1 MVLMNYADHN
11 FDEEVSL
18 TNKRDIFDALALTI
32 NITGEELKHNHELIL
47 QRDKELVDKS
57 VDLEVANEGLKASL
71 NKQLFL
77 KQELHHRVKNNLQFI
92 IENSDLLSS
101 LSKTELLL
109 TIKVNNYIEN
119 KNSIRISLTSEI
131 YNSNTKTF
139 ISSWSTPI
147 KVINFSDEC
156 DLICKNLL
164 VSETAILLS
173 NQLGES
179 IIRILNAQSKDIKNY
194 QNISKVY
201 NFKLLNFNQNDIIYL
216 TDIMINEFPGFIKI
230 SNEESF
236 GKQSTWNYYS
246 SSEMVKLKKWLV
258 ISLNEINLNLNKDYE
273 LIISENNFFINKF
286 PRFNT
291 YGTKGNP
298 EKFN

>member
-1 MVLMNYADHN
+1 MFVNNYM
-11 FDEEVSL
+11 
-18 TNKRDIFDALALTI
+18 IFFRTFFI
-32 NITGEELKHNHELIL
+32 LIL
-47 QRDKELVDKS
+47 VLISTNGFALMQKPSIAVFIIEGEKKINAIKLPITSHLNQKGFITKDGNTFLEKINKS
-57 VDLEVANEGLKASL
+57 N
-71 NKQLFL
+71 
-77 KQELHHRVKNNLQFI
+77 KNNLQFI

-119 KNSIRISLTSEI
+119 KNSIKISLTSEI

-179 IIRILNAQSKDIKNY
+179 IIRILNAQFRDIKNY

>member
-1 MVLMNYADHN
+1 MFVNNFMIIFRTLFILVL
-11 FDEEVSL
+11 VSIS
-18 TNKRDIFDALALTI
+18 TNVFALMQKPSIAVFIIEGEKKINAIKLPITSHLNQKGFITRDGNT
-32 NITGEELKHNHELIL
+32 
-47 QRDKELVDKS
+47 
-57 VDLEVANEGLKASL
+57 
-71 NKQLFL
+71 FL
-77 KQELHHRVKNNLQFI
+77 KKINKNNKNNLQFI

-173 NQLGES
+173 NKLGES
-179 IIRILNAQSKDIKNY
+179 IIRILNAQSRDIKNY

-258 ISLNEINLNLNKDYE
+258 ISLNEINLNANKDYE
-273 LIISENNFFINKF
+273 LIISENNFFIKKF
-286 PRFNT
+286 PRFKT

>member
-1 MVLMNYADHN
+1 MFVNNFMIIFRTLFILVL
-11 FDEEVSL
+11 VSIS
-18 TNKRDIFDALALTI
+18 TNGFALIQKPSIAVFIIEGEKKINAIKLPITSHLNQKGFITRDGNT
-32 NITGEELKHNHELIL
+32 
-47 QRDKELVDKS
+47 
-57 VDLEVANEGLKASL
+57 
-71 NKQLFL
+71 FL
-77 KQELHHRVKNNLQFI
+77 KKINKNNKNNLQFI

-164 VSETAILLS
+164 VSEAAILLS

-179 IIRILNAQSKDIKNY
+179 IIRILNAQSRDIKNY

-246 SSEMVKLKKWLV
+246 SSEMVKIKKWLV

>member
-1 MVLMNYADHN
+1 MFVNNFMIIFRTLFILVL
-11 FDEEVSL
+11 VLIS
-18 TNKRDIFDALALTI
+18 TNGFALIQKPSIAVFIIEGEKKINAIKLPITSHLNQKGFITRDGNT
-32 NITGEELKHNHELIL
+32 
-47 QRDKELVDKS
+47 
-57 VDLEVANEGLKASL
+57 
-71 NKQLFL
+71 FL
-77 KQELHHRVKNNLQFI
+77 KKINKSNKNNLQFI

-246 SSEMVKLKKWLV
+246 SSEMVKIKKWLV

>member
-1 MVLMNYADHN
+1 MFVNNFMIIFRTLFILVL
-11 FDEEVSL
+11 VSIS
-18 TNKRDIFDALALTI
+18 TNGFALIQKPSIAVFIIEGEKKINAIKLPITSHLNQKGFITRDGNT
-32 NITGEELKHNHELIL
+32 
-47 QRDKELVDKS
+47 
-57 VDLEVANEGLKASL
+57 
-71 NKQLFL
+71 FL
-77 KQELHHRVKNNLQFI
+77 KKINKSNKNNLQFI

-179 IIRILNAQSKDIKNY
+179 IIRILNAQFRDIKNY

-286 PRFNT
+286 PKFDT

>member
-1 MVLMNYADHN
+1 MFVNNFMIIFRTLFILVL
-11 FDEEVSL
+11 VSIS
-18 TNKRDIFDALALTI
+18 TNGFALIQKPSIAVFIIEGEKKINAIKLPITSHLNQKGFITRDGNT
-32 NITGEELKHNHELIL
+32 
-47 QRDKELVDKS
+47 
-57 VDLEVANEGLKASL
+57 
-71 NKQLFL
+71 FL
-77 KQELHHRVKNNLQFI
+77 KKINKNNKNNLQFI

-179 IIRILNAQSKDIKNY
+179 IIRILNAQSRDIKNY

-246 SSEMVKLKKWLV
+246 SSEMVKIKKWLV

>member
-1 MVLMNYADHN
+1 MFVNNFMIIFRTLFILVL
-11 FDEEVSL
+11 VSIS
-18 TNKRDIFDALALTI
+18 TNGFALIQKPSIAVFIIEGEKKINAIKLPITSHLNQKGFVTRDGNT
-32 NITGEELKHNHELIL
+32 
-47 QRDKELVDKS
+47 
-57 VDLEVANEGLKASL
+57 
-71 NKQLFL
+71 FL
-77 KQELHHRVKNNLQFI
+77 KKINKSNKNNLQFI

-179 IIRILNAQSKDIKNY
+179 IIRILNAQSRDIKNY

>member
-1 MVLMNYADHN
+1 MFVNNHM
-11 FDEEVSL
+11 
-18 TNKRDIFDALALTI
+18 IFFRTFFI
-32 NITGEELKHNHELIL
+32 LIL
-47 QRDKELVDKS
+47 VLISTNGFALMQKPSIAVFII
-57 VDLEVANEGLKASL
+57 EGEKKINAIKLPITSHL
-71 NKQLFL
+71 NQKGFITKDGNTFL
-77 KQELHHRVKNNLQFI
+77 KKINKSNKNNLQFI
-92 IENSDLLSS
+92 IENSDVLSS

-119 KNSIRISLTSEI
+119 KNSIKISLTSEI

-147 KVINFSDEC
+147 KVINFSDDC

-179 IIRILNAQSKDIKNY
+179 IIRILNAQSRDIKNY

-230 SNEESF
+230 SNEETF
-236 GKQSTWNYYS
+236 GKQSTWNYFS

-286 PRFNT
+286 PKFNT

>member
-1 MVLMNYADHN
+1 MFVNNLMIIFRKLFILVL
-11 FDEEVSL
+11 VSIS
-18 TNKRDIFDALALTI
+18 TNGFALIQKPSIAVFIIEGEKKINAIKLPITSHLNQKGFVTRDGNT
-32 NITGEELKHNHELIL
+32 
-47 QRDKELVDKS
+47 
-57 VDLEVANEGLKASL
+57 
-71 NKQLFL
+71 FL
-77 KQELHHRVKNNLQFI
+77 KKINKSHKNNLQFI

-119 KNSIRISLTSEI
+119 KNSIKISLTSEI

-179 IIRILNAQSKDIKNY
+179 IIRILNAQSRDIKNY

-246 SSEMVKLKKWLV
+246 SSEMVKIKKWLV

>member
-1 MVLMNYADHN
+1 MFVNNFMIIFRTLFILVL
-11 FDEEVSL
+11 VLIS
-18 TNKRDIFDALALTI
+18 TNGFALIQKPSIAVFIIEGEKKINAIKLPITSHLNQKGFITRDGNT
-32 NITGEELKHNHELIL
+32 
-47 QRDKELVDKS
+47 
-57 VDLEVANEGLKASL
+57 
-71 NKQLFL
+71 FL
-77 KQELHHRVKNNLQFI
+77 KKINKNNKNNLQFI

-179 IIRILNAQSKDIKNY
+179 IIRILNAKSRDIKNY

-246 SSEMVKLKKWLV
+246 SSEMVKIKKWLV

>member
-1 MVLMNYADHN
+1 MFVNNYMVFFRTFFILIL
-11 FDEEVSL
+11 VLIS
-18 TNKRDIFDALALTI
+18 TNGFALTQKPSIAVFIIEGEKKI
-32 NITGEELKHNHELIL
+32 NAIKLPITSH
-47 QRDKELVDKS
+47 
-57 VDLEVANEGLKASL
+57 L
-71 NKQLFL
+71 NQKGFITKDGNTFL
-77 KQELHHRVKNNLQFI
+77 KKINKSNKNNLQFI
-92 IENSDLLSS
+92 IENSDVLSS

-119 KNSIRISLTSEI
+119 KNSIKISLTSEI

-147 KVINFSDEC
+147 KVINFSDDC

-179 IIRILNAQSKDIKNY
+179 IIRILNAQSRDVKNY

-286 PRFNT
+286 PKFNT

>member
-1 MVLMNYADHN
+1 MFVNNFMIIFRTLFILVL
-11 FDEEVSL
+11 VSIS
-18 TNKRDIFDALALTI
+18 TNVFALMQKPSIAVFIIEGEKKINAIKLPITSHLNQKGFITRDGNT
-32 NITGEELKHNHELIL
+32 
-47 QRDKELVDKS
+47 
-57 VDLEVANEGLKASL
+57 
-71 NKQLFL
+71 FL
-77 KQELHHRVKNNLQFI
+77 KKINKNNKNNLQFI

-164 VSETAILLS
+164 VSEAAILLS

-246 SSEMVKLKKWLV
+246 SSEMVKIKKWLV

-286 PRFNT
+286 PKFDT

>member
-1 MVLMNYADHN
+1 MFVNNFMIIFRTLFILVL
-11 FDEEVSL
+11 VSIS
-18 TNKRDIFDALALTI
+18 TNGFALIQKPSIAVFIIEGEKKINAIKLPITSHLNQKGFVTRDGNT
-32 NITGEELKHNHELIL
+32 
-47 QRDKELVDKS
+47 
-57 VDLEVANEGLKASL
+57 
-71 NKQLFL
+71 FL
-77 KQELHHRVKNNLQFI
+77 KKINKSNKNNLQFI

-179 IIRILNAQSKDIKNY
+179 IIRILNAQSSDVKNF

-286 PRFNT
+286 PKFNT

>member
-1 MVLMNYADHN
+1 MFVNNFMIIFRTLFILVL
-11 FDEEVSL
+11 VLIS
-18 TNKRDIFDALALTI
+18 TNGFALIQKPSIAVFIIEGEKKINAIKLPITSHLNQKGFITRDGNT
-32 NITGEELKHNHELIL
+32 
-47 QRDKELVDKS
+47 
-57 VDLEVANEGLKASL
+57 
-71 NKQLFL
+71 FL
-77 KQELHHRVKNNLQFI
+77 KKINKSNKNNLQFI

-164 VSETAILLS
+164 VSEAAILLS

-286 PRFNT
+286 PKFDT

>member
-1 MVLMNYADHN
+1 MFVNNYM
-11 FDEEVSL
+11 
-18 TNKRDIFDALALTI
+18 IFFRTFFI
-32 NITGEELKHNHELIL
+32 LIL
-47 QRDKELVDKS
+47 VLISTNGFALMQKPSIAVFII
-57 VDLEVANEGLKASL
+57 EGEKKINAIKLPITSHL
-71 NKQLFL
+71 NQKGFITKDGNTFL
-77 KQELHHRVKNNLQFI
+77 KKINKSNKNNLQFI
-92 IENSDLLSS
+92 IENSDMLSS

-119 KNSIRISLTSEI
+119 KNSIKISLTSEI

-147 KVINFSDEC
+147 KVINFSDDC

-179 IIRILNAQSKDIKNY
+179 IIRILNAQSRDIKNY

-286 PRFNT
+286 PKFNT

>member
-1 MVLMNYADHN
+1 MFVNNFMIIFRTLFILVL
-11 FDEEVSL
+11 VSIS
-18 TNKRDIFDALALTI
+18 TNGFALIQKPSIAVFIIEGEKKINAIKLPITSHLNQKGFITRDGNT
-32 NITGEELKHNHELIL
+32 
-47 QRDKELVDKS
+47 
-57 VDLEVANEGLKASL
+57 
-71 NKQLFL
+71 FL
-77 KQELHHRVKNNLQFI
+77 KKINKSNKNNLQFI
-92 IENSDLLSS
+92 IENSGLLSS

-179 IIRILNAQSKDIKNY
+179 IIRILNAQSTDIKNY

-246 SSEMVKLKKWLV
+246 SSEMVKIKKWLV

>member
-1 MVLMNYADHN
+1 MFVNNFMIIFRTLFILVL
-11 FDEEVSL
+11 VSIS
-18 TNKRDIFDALALTI
+18 TNGFALIQKPSIAVFIIEGEKKINAIKLPITSHLNQKGFITRDGNT
-32 NITGEELKHNHELIL
+32 
-47 QRDKELVDKS
+47 
-57 VDLEVANEGLKASL
+57 
-71 NKQLFL
+71 FL
-77 KQELHHRVKNNLQFI
+77 KKINKSNKNNLQFI

-164 VSETAILLS
+164 VSEAAILLS

>member
-1 MVLMNYADHN
+1 MFVNNFMIIFRTLFILVL
-11 FDEEVSL
+11 VSIS
-18 TNKRDIFDALALTI
+18 TNGFALIQKPSIAVFIIEGEKKINAIKLPITSHLNQKGFITRDGNT
-32 NITGEELKHNHELIL
+32 
-47 QRDKELVDKS
+47 
-57 VDLEVANEGLKASL
+57 
-71 NKQLFL
+71 FL
-77 KQELHHRVKNNLQFI
+77 KKINKSNKNNLQFI
-92 IENSDLLSS
+92 IENSGLLSS

-246 SSEMVKLKKWLV
+246 SSEMIKLKKWLV

-291 YGTKGNP
+291 YGTKGDP

>member
-1 MVLMNYADHN
+1 MFVNNFMIIFRTLFILVL
-11 FDEEVSL
+11 VSIS
-18 TNKRDIFDALALTI
+18 TNGFALIQKPSIAVFIIEGEKKINAIKLPITSHLNQKGFVTRDGNT
-32 NITGEELKHNHELIL
+32 
-47 QRDKELVDKS
+47 
-57 VDLEVANEGLKASL
+57 
-71 NKQLFL
+71 FL
-77 KQELHHRVKNNLQFI
+77 KKINKSNKNNLQFI

-179 IIRILNAQSKDIKNY
+179 IIRILNAQSRDIKNY

-246 SSEMVKLKKWLV
+246 SSEMVKIKKWLV

>member
-1 MVLMNYADHN
+1 MFVNNFMIIFRTLFILVL
-11 FDEEVSL
+11 VSIS
-18 TNKRDIFDALALTI
+18 TNGFALIQKPSIAVFIIEGEKKINAIKLPITSHLNQKGFITRDGNT
-32 NITGEELKHNHELIL
+32 
-47 QRDKELVDKS
+47 
-57 VDLEVANEGLKASL
+57 
-71 NKQLFL
+71 FL
-77 KQELHHRVKNNLQFI
+77 KKINKSNKNNLQFI
-92 IENSDLLSS
+92 IENSGLLSS

-179 IIRILNAQSKDIKNY
+179 IIRILNAQPRDIKNY

-246 SSEMVKLKKWLV
+246 SSEMVKIKKWLV

>member
-1 MVLMNYADHN
+1 MFVNNFMIIFRTLFILVL
-11 FDEEVSL
+11 VSIS
-18 TNKRDIFDALALTI
+18 TNVFALMQKPSIAVFIIEGEKKINAIKLPITSHLNQKGFITRDGNT
-32 NITGEELKHNHELIL
+32 
-47 QRDKELVDKS
+47 
-57 VDLEVANEGLKASL
+57 
-71 NKQLFL
+71 FL
-77 KQELHHRVKNNLQFI
+77 KKINKNNKNNLQFI

-164 VSETAILLS
+164 VSEAAILLS

-246 SSEMVKLKKWLV
+246 SSEMIKLKKWLV

>member
-1 MVLMNYADHN
+1 MFVNNFMIIFRTLFILVL
-11 FDEEVSL
+11 VSIS
-18 TNKRDIFDALALTI
+18 TNGFALIQKPSIAVFIIEGEKKINAIKLPITSHLNQKGFITRDGNT
-32 NITGEELKHNHELIL
+32 
-47 QRDKELVDKS
+47 
-57 VDLEVANEGLKASL
+57 
-71 NKQLFL
+71 FL
-77 KQELHHRVKNNLQFI
+77 KKINKNNKNNLQFI

-164 VSETAILLS
+164 VSEAAILLS

-179 IIRILNAQSKDIKNY
+179 IIRILNAQSRDIKNY

>member
-1 MVLMNYADHN
+1 MFVNNFMIIFRTLFILVL
-11 FDEEVSL
+11 VLIS
-18 TNKRDIFDALALTI
+18 TNGFALIQKPSIAVFIIEGEKKINAIKLPITSHLNQKGFITRDGNT
-32 NITGEELKHNHELIL
+32 
-47 QRDKELVDKS
+47 
-57 VDLEVANEGLKASL
+57 
-71 NKQLFL
+71 FL
-77 KQELHHRVKNNLQFI
+77 KKINKSNKNNLQFI

-164 VSETAILLS
+164 VSEAAILLS

>member
-1 MVLMNYADHN
+1 MFVNNFMIIFRTLFILVL
-11 FDEEVSL
+11 VSIS
-18 TNKRDIFDALALTI
+18 TNGFALIQKPSIAVFIIEGEKKINAIKLPITSHLNQKGFITRDGNT
-32 NITGEELKHNHELIL
+32 
-47 QRDKELVDKS
+47 
-57 VDLEVANEGLKASL
+57 
-71 NKQLFL
+71 FL
-77 KQELHHRVKNNLQFI
+77 KKINKSNKNNLQFI

-179 IIRILNAQSKDIKNY
+179 IIRILNAQSRDIKNY

>member
-1 MVLMNYADHN
+1 MFVNNFMIIFRTLFILVL
-11 FDEEVSL
+11 VSIS
-18 TNKRDIFDALALTI
+18 TNGFALIQKPSIAVFIIEGEKKINAIKLPITSHLNQKGFITRDGNT
-32 NITGEELKHNHELIL
+32 
-47 QRDKELVDKS
+47 
-57 VDLEVANEGLKASL
+57 
-71 NKQLFL
+71 FL
-77 KQELHHRVKNNLQFI
+77 KKINKSNKNNLQFI

-173 NQLGES
+173 NKLGES
-179 IIRILNAQSKDIKNY
+179 IIRILNAQSRDIKNY

-246 SSEMVKLKKWLV
+246 SSEMIKLKKWLV

>member
-1 MVLMNYADHN
+1 MFVNNFMIIFRTLFILVL
-11 FDEEVSL
+11 VSIS
-18 TNKRDIFDALALTI
+18 TNGFALIQKPSIAVFIIEGEKKINAIKLPITSHLNQKGFITRDGNT
-32 NITGEELKHNHELIL
+32 
-47 QRDKELVDKS
+47 
-57 VDLEVANEGLKASL
+57 
-71 NKQLFL
+71 FL
-77 KQELHHRVKNNLQFI
+77 KKINKSNKNNLQFI
-92 IENSDLLSS
+92 IENSGLLSS

-179 IIRILNAQSKDIKNY
+179 IIRILNAQFRDIKNY

-286 PRFNT
+286 PKFNT

>member
-1 MVLMNYADHN
+1 MIIFRTLFILVL
-11 FDEEVSL
+11 VSIS
-18 TNKRDIFDALALTI
+18 TNGFALMQKPSIAVFIIEGEKKINAIKLPITSHLNQKGFITRDGNT
-32 NITGEELKHNHELIL
+32 
-47 QRDKELVDKS
+47 
-57 VDLEVANEGLKASL
+57 
-71 NKQLFL
+71 FL
-77 KQELHHRVKNNLQFI
+77 KKINKSNKNNLQFI

-173 NQLGES
+173 NKLGES

>member
-1 MVLMNYADHN
+1 MFVNNFMIFFRTFFILTLVLIT
-11 FDEEVSL
+11 
-18 TNKRDIFDALALTI
+18 TNGFALIQKPSIAVFIIEGEKKI
-32 NITGEELKHNHELIL
+32 NAIKLPITSH
-47 QRDKELVDKS
+47 
-57 VDLEVANEGLKASL
+57 L
-71 NKQLFL
+71 NQKGFITKDGNTFL
-77 KQELHHRVKNNLQFI
+77 KKINKSNKNNLQFI
-92 IENSDLLSS
+92 IENSDVLSS

-119 KNSIRISLTSEI
+119 KNSIKISLTSEI

-147 KVINFSDEC
+147 KVINFSDDC
-156 DLICKNLL
+156 NLICKNLL

-179 IIRILNAQSKDIKNY
+179 IIRILNAQSRDIKNY

-286 PRFNT
+286 PKFNT

>member
-1 MVLMNYADHN
+1 MFVNNFMIIFRTLFILVL
-11 FDEEVSL
+11 VSIS
-18 TNKRDIFDALALTI
+18 TNGFALIQKPSIAVFIIEGEKKINAIKLPITSHLNQKGFITRDGNT
-32 NITGEELKHNHELIL
+32 
-47 QRDKELVDKS
+47 
-57 VDLEVANEGLKASL
+57 
-71 NKQLFL
+71 FL
-77 KQELHHRVKNNLQFI
+77 KKINKNNKNNLQFI

-179 IIRILNAQSKDIKNY
+179 IIRILNAQSRDIKNY

-246 SSEMVKLKKWLV
+246 SSEMVKIKKWLV

-286 PRFNT
+286 PKFNT

>member
-1 MVLMNYADHN
+1 MFVNNFMIIFRTLFILVL
-11 FDEEVSL
+11 VSIS
-18 TNKRDIFDALALTI
+18 TNGFALIQKPSIAVFIIEGEKKINAIKLPITSHLNQKGFITRDGNT
-32 NITGEELKHNHELIL
+32 
-47 QRDKELVDKS
+47 
-57 VDLEVANEGLKASL
+57 
-71 NKQLFL
+71 FL
-77 KQELHHRVKNNLQFI
+77 KKINKNNKNNLQFI

>member
-1 MVLMNYADHN
+1 MFVNNYM
-11 FDEEVSL
+11 
-18 TNKRDIFDALALTI
+18 IFFRTFFI
-32 NITGEELKHNHELIL
+32 LIL
-47 QRDKELVDKS
+47 VLISTNGFALMQKPSIAVFII
-57 VDLEVANEGLKASL
+57 EGEKKINAIKLPITSQL
-71 NKQLFL
+71 NQKGFITKDGNTFL
-77 KQELHHRVKNNLQFI
+77 KKINKSNKNNLQFI
-92 IENSDLLSS
+92 IENSDVLSS

-119 KNSIRISLTSEI
+119 KNSIKISLTSEI

-147 KVINFSDEC
+147 KVINFSDDC

-179 IIRILNAQSKDIKNY
+179 IIRILNAQSRDVKNY

-286 PRFNT
+286 PKFNT

>member
-1 MVLMNYADHN
+1 MIIFRTLFILVL
-11 FDEEVSL
+11 VSIS
-18 TNKRDIFDALALTI
+18 TNGFALMQKPSIAVFIIEGEKKINAIKLPITSHLNQKGFITRDGNT
-32 NITGEELKHNHELIL
+32 
-47 QRDKELVDKS
+47 
-57 VDLEVANEGLKASL
+57 
-71 NKQLFL
+71 FL
-77 KQELHHRVKNNLQFI
+77 KKINKSNKNNLQFI

-173 NQLGES
+173 NKLGES

-236 GKQSTWNYYS
+236 GKQSSWNYYS

>member
-1 MVLMNYADHN
+1 MFVNNHM
-11 FDEEVSL
+11 
-18 TNKRDIFDALALTI
+18 IFFRTFFI
-32 NITGEELKHNHELIL
+32 LIL
-47 QRDKELVDKS
+47 VLISTNGFALMQKPSIAVFII
-57 VDLEVANEGLKASL
+57 EGEKKINAIKLPITSHL
-71 NKQLFL
+71 NQKGFITKDGNTFL
-77 KQELHHRVKNNLQFI
+77 KKINKSNKNNLQFI

-179 IIRILNAQSKDIKNY
+179 IIRILNAQSRDIKNY

>member
-1 MVLMNYADHN
+1 MFVNNFMIIFRTLFILVL
-11 FDEEVSL
+11 VSIS
-18 TNKRDIFDALALTI
+18 TNGFALIQKPSIAVFIIEGEKKINAIKLPITSHLNQKGFITRDGNT
-32 NITGEELKHNHELIL
+32 
-47 QRDKELVDKS
+47 
-57 VDLEVANEGLKASL
+57 
-71 NKQLFL
+71 FL
-77 KQELHHRVKNNLQFI
+77 KKINKSNKNNLQFI

-179 IIRILNAQSKDIKNY
+179 IIRILNAQSRDIKNY

-246 SSEMVKLKKWLV
+246 SSEMVKIKKWLV

-286 PRFNT
+286 PKFDT

>member
-1 MVLMNYADHN
+1 MFVNNFMIIFRTLFILVL
-11 FDEEVSL
+11 VSIS
-18 TNKRDIFDALALTI
+18 TNGFALIQKPSIAVFIIEGEKKINAIKLPITSHLNQKGFITRDGNT
-32 NITGEELKHNHELIL
+32 
-47 QRDKELVDKS
+47 
-57 VDLEVANEGLKASL
+57 
-71 NKQLFL
+71 FL
-77 KQELHHRVKNNLQFI
+77 KKINKSNKNNLQFI

-164 VSETAILLS
+164 VSEAAILLS

-179 IIRILNAQSKDIKNY
+179 IIRILNAQSRDIKNY

>member
-1 MVLMNYADHN
+1 MFVNNFMIIFRTLFILVL
-11 FDEEVSL
+11 VSIS
-18 TNKRDIFDALALTI
+18 TNVFALMQKPSIAVFIIEGEKKINAIKLPITSHLNQKGFITRDGNT
-32 NITGEELKHNHELIL
+32 
-47 QRDKELVDKS
+47 
-57 VDLEVANEGLKASL
+57 
-71 NKQLFL
+71 FL
-77 KQELHHRVKNNLQFI
+77 KKINKSNKNNLQFI

-164 VSETAILLS
+164 VSEAAILLS

-291 YGTKGNP
+291 YGTKGNS

>member
-1 MVLMNYADHN
+1 MFVNNFMIIFRTLFILVL
-11 FDEEVSL
+11 VSIS
-18 TNKRDIFDALALTI
+18 TNVFALMQKPSIAVFIIEGEKKINAIKLPITSHLNQKGFITRDGNT
-32 NITGEELKHNHELIL
+32 
-47 QRDKELVDKS
+47 
-57 VDLEVANEGLKASL
+57 
-71 NKQLFL
+71 FL
-77 KQELHHRVKNNLQFI
+77 KKINKSNKNNLQFI

-179 IIRILNAQSKDIKNY
+179 IIRILNAQFRDIKNY

-246 SSEMVKLKKWLV
+246 SSEMVKIKKWLV

-286 PRFNT
+286 PKFDT